1 MAAEGTALAGWPSVW
16 ASSIA
21 PRLACAS
28 VPMGMFTVERTVPMA
43 VNLSQGGLPVAD
55 LASRMAIVRNSM
67 APQFA
72 LRFGQLTLFRE
83 IKFALDAASPSTA
96 IIHQP
101 IAWGLTNVPAQSAIY
116 SMAISGTY
124 KHFGK
129 SPPET
134 GGLKEFIRLKV
145 MPGVMWTFLREGFAT
160 GGGLVLGPKVKE
172 QIDQLSGNS
181 LPNAA
186 SRFISGFL
194 AGCVTGFATMLP
206 HNCALTAAR
215 MAQQGQNPTTLS
227 CFQTLMSEHGIRAMY
242 MNFPQRCVVIA
253 CYVACLNTANV
264 QGFPELS
271 LANTIKS

>member
-181 LPNAA
+181 LPTVA
-186 SRFISGFL
+186 SKFISGFL

-215 MAQQGQNPTTLS
+215 MAQQGENPTTLS
-227 CFQTLMSEHGIRAMY
+227 CFQTLMREQGFRAIY

-271 LANTIKS
+271 LAHAMTS

>member
-1 MAAEGTALAGWPSVW
+1 MTAEGSALAAWPSVW
-16 ASSIA
+16 ASNIC

-28 VPMGMFTVERTVPMA
+28 VPMGTFTVERTVPQA
-43 VNLSQGGLPVAD
+43 VNLSKGILPVAD
-55 LASRMAIVRNSM
+55 VAARMAIVRKSM
-67 APQFA
+67 VPQFA
-72 LRFGQLTLFRE
+72 LRFGQLTSFRE
-83 IKFALDAASPSTA
+83 IKFALDNVSPSTTM
-96 IIHQP
+96 IHQP

-129 SPPET
+129 SPPEN
-134 GGLKEFIRLKV
+134 GGLKEFIRLKI
-145 MPGVMWTFLREGFAT
+145 MPGVAWTFLREGFAT

-172 QIDQLSGNS
+172 QIDQLSGNA
-181 LPNAA
+181 LPTAA
-186 SRFISGFL
+186 SRFVSGFL

-215 MAQQGQNPTTLS
+215 MAQQGENPTTLS
-227 CFQTLMSEHGIRAMY
+227 CFKTLMAEQGFKGFY
-242 MNFPQRCVVIA
+242 MNFPQRVVVIA

-271 LANTIKS
+271 LAHAMK

>member
-1 MAAEGTALAGWPSVW
+1 
-16 ASSIA
+16 
-21 PRLACAS
+21 
-28 VPMGMFTVERTVPMA
+28 MGMFTVERTVPQA
-43 VNLSQGGLPVAD
+43 VNLSQGSLPVAD
-55 LASRMAIVRNSM
+55 VASRMAIVRNSL

-72 LRFGQLTLFRE
+72 VRFGQLSFFRE
-83 IKFALDAASPSTA
+83 VKFALDTASPSTA
-96 IIHQP
+96 ILHQP
-101 IAWGLTNVPAQSAIY
+101 IAWGLTNVPAQSLIY

-134 GGLKEFIRLKV
+134 SGLREFIRLKV
-145 MPGVMWTFLREGFAT
+145 MPGVVWTFLRESVAT

-215 MAQQGQNPTTLS
+215 MAQQGENPTTLS
-227 CFQTLMSEHGIRAMY
+227 CFQTLIREHGVRAMY
-242 MNFPQRCVVIA
+242 MNFPQRCVVMA
-253 CYVACLNTANV
+253 CAVACLNTANV
-264 QGFPELS
+264 QGLPELS
-271 LANTIKS
+271 LAYTIKS